1 MVNVLRASALLL
13 FGFFFANAALLPGQG
28 SPNASSEATRATD
41 SPWKRFT
48 GKDEE
53 FSVLMPDKPSLYLSS
68 ITDRPGK
75 LTPERIYSSYSQG
88 SAYLVVSYNGSSI
101 KGTLENFKAHHLYQ
115 GAVSYARDLSVAGY
129 SGKEYKLKFAEV
141 GGTLQIYA
149 TKKHGYALATVQ
161 AIDDPPLSSYFL
173 SSFLIKGEHE
183 NIVSAETQPPAPSQD
198 IPTIDSSQS
207 MLTGKDVTRRGV
219 IVSKPEPWYTE
230 EARQAN
236 ITGTVVLRV
245 VLSASGEVTNIH
257 AVKGLPKGLT
267 ENAIEAARHLKFIPA
282 VKDGR
287 FVSYWVELQ
296 YNFGLY

>member
-1 MVNVLRASALLL
+1 MVNLVRASSFLL
-13 FGFFFANAALLPGQG
+13 FIICCAITPLLEGRSAPRV
-28 SPNASSEATRATD
+28 SSEATTASD
-41 SPWKRFT
+41 SGWRRFS

-53 FSVLMPDKPSLYLSS
+53 FSVLMPGKPSLYLSS
-68 ITDRPGK
+68 ITNNSGK

-88 SAYLVVSYNGSSI
+88 SAYLIVSYNGNSI
-101 KGTLENFKAHHLYQ
+101 KGTLDNFKAHHLYQ
-115 GAVSYARDLSVAGY
+115 GEVSYSRDLSVVGY
-129 SGKEYKLKFAEV
+129 TGKEYKLKFGEV
-141 GGTLQIYA
+141 GGTLQIYT

-161 AIDDPPLSSYFL
+161 AIDDPPLRNYFL

-183 NIVSAETQPPAPSQD
+183 NIASAETQPPAPNQD
-198 IPTIDSSQS
+198 IPKIDPSQS
-207 MLTGKDVTRRGV
+207 MLTGKDVARRGV

-236 ITGTVVLRV
+236 ITGTVVLRA
-245 VLSASGEVTNIH
+245 VLSSSGEVTNIH
-257 AVKGLPKGLT
+257 AVQGLSKGLT
-267 ENAIEAARHLKFIPA
+267 ENSIEAARHLKFIPA

>member
-1 MVNVLRASALLL
+1 MVNVVRASSLLL
-13 FGFFFANAALLPGQG
+13 FIFFFAGPPLLEAQP
-28 SPNASSEATRATD
+28 SPRASSEAATASD
-41 SPWKRFT
+41 SAWRRFS

-53 FSVLMPDKPSLYLSS
+53 FSVLMPGKPSLYLSS
-68 ITDRPGK
+68 ITNGSGR

-101 KGTLENFKAHHLYQ
+101 KGTLDNFKAHHLYQ
-115 GAVSYARDLSVAGY
+115 GEVSYVRDISVVGY
-129 SGKEYKLKFAEV
+129 SGKEYELKFGEV
-141 GGTLQIYA
+141 EGTLQIYA
-149 TKKHGYALATVQ
+149 TKKHGYAVATVQ
-161 AIDDPPLSSYFL
+161 AINDPSLRNYFF

-183 NIVSAETQPPAPSQD
+183 NIASAETHPPAASRD
-198 IPTIDSSQS
+198 IPKIDSSAS
-207 MLTGKDVTRRGV
+207 MFTGRDVTRRGV
-219 IVSKPEPWYTE
+219 IVSKPEPWYTD

-245 VLSASGEVTNIH
+245 VLSSSGQVTNIH

-267 ENAIEAARHLKFIPA
+267 ENSIEAARHLKFIPA